1 MIVEEWE
8 RGRGGGGREKANK
21 IPVLNLFRVATCG
34 AVFNN

>member
-8 RGRGGGGREKANK
+8 RGRGGGREKANK